1 MNCAFFSADSVAAMV
16 LVGALGGAV
25 RGLVGILKL
34 YEQKRPDEKFRTGY
48 FLFSVFVAA
57 VVGGFAGAL
66 AGGDWKV
73 AGLAGYAGTDFIEN
87 LYKIK
92 ALREAR
98 ARGMA

>member
-1 MNCAFFSADSVAAMV
+1 MV
-16 LVGALGGAV
+16 LLGALGGIV

-34 YEQKRPDEKFRTGY
+34 FEQKQPGEKFRLGY

-66 AGGDWKV
+66 SGGDWKV
-73 AGLAGYAGTDFIEN
+73 AGLAGYAGTDFLEN

-92 ALREAR
+92 AIQGTR
-98 ARGMA
+98 AQGKA